1 MNSFSV
7 SNAMDHKIYQ
17 YKIILLGD
25 IAVGK
30 TCVLSRFMNNTFT
43 NIYKCNVGVDYRSK
57 TVTFDNKI
65 GYELNI
71 WDTCGEERFRSVS
84 RQYYKDA
91 NAVLLIFDL
100 TNRESFDGLQ
110 RWFTDIQNFSSQ
122 NIEISVL
129 SNKSDE
135 TDKRSV
141 NIQEINEL
149 LKGKENCMYFEVSA
163 KTGNNIM
170 NVFETLV
177 KKLNSKEGNEQFVK
191 IDRSTIIEDNKTRL
205 SKGGKRD
212 KAIKKKEACC

>member
-7 SNAMDHKIYQ
+7 SNAIDHKIYQ
-17 YKIILLGD
+17 YKIILIGD

-43 NIYKCNVGVDYRSK
+43 DIYKCNVGVDYHSK

-84 RQYYKDA
+84 HLYYKDV
-91 NAVLLIFDL
+91 NAILLIFDL

-110 RWFTDIQNFSSQ
+110 KWFTDIENFSPQ

-129 SNKSDE
+129 GNKSDE
-135 TDKRSV
+135 TDK
-141 NIQEINEL
+141 N
-149 LKGKENCMYFEVSA
+149 KAVS
-163 KTGNNIM
+163 
-170 NVFETLV
+170 NVISF
-177 KKLNSKEGNEQFVK
+177 F
-191 IDRSTIIEDNKTRL
+191 IEY
-205 SKGGKRD
+205 G
-212 KAIKKKEACC
+212 

>member
-1 MNSFSV
+1 M
-7 SNAMDHKIYQ
+7 
-17 YKIILLGD
+17 
-25 IAVGK
+25 GK

-129 SNKSDE
+129 GNKSDE

-212 KAIKKKEACC
+212 KAIKK